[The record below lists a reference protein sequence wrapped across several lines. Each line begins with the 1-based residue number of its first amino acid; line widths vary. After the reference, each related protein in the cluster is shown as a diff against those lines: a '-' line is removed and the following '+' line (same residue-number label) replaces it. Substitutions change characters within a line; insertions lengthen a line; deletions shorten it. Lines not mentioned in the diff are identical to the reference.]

1 MQFSFIYLNFLLE
14 KTHINLIL
22 TNTAWCRLASIYY
35 FIIIIIKMT
44 RCFQFKGF
52 DFCHLSERHLSWI
65 RDTTC
70 FTSILP
76 EWWSLSAQFSLF
88 SSHQKLYQFG
98 LAWVKRVTRQ
108 RYEHCP
114 CLLFS
119 TIYIYMFIL

>member
-22 TNTAWCRLASIYY
+22 TSTAWCRLAFIYY
-35 FIIIIIKMT
+35 FFIIIIKMT

-76 EWWSLSAQFSLF
+76 
-88 SSHQKLYQFG
+88 
-98 LAWVKRVTRQ
+98 
-108 RYEHCP
+108 
-114 CLLFS
+114 
-119 TIYIYMFIL
+119 